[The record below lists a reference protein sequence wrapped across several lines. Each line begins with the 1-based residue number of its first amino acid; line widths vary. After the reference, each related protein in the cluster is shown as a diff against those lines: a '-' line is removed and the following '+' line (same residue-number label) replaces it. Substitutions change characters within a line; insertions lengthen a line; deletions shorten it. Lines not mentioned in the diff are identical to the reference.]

1 MLLWLSHLLLA
12 PFDLASLSSDDIPI
26 PHGNLGMLKTIPPD
40 TPKIA
45 QAILSISLRY
55 VVTPS
60 KEREAATIL
69 LARLALRPDMQRLG
83 LLNILTDWAFSTLHP
98 ALSMTPPPVYT
109 CIGVLSFLARLVV
122 SGQVE
127 DLAPLV
133 VPMFDQIIR
142 IAQSDS
148 AAYENIRTSASARKT
163 MTKIL
168 RTLATLTLTLAE
180 KGDGQFSQ
188 DKVSVILEESIDYFL
203 VALADKDTPVR
214 LAASKALAIVAL
226 KLDADMAAE
235 VVEAVIGSLD
245 ENILYEQADGRLVT
259 VFEAQKLNLKSL
271 KRNLKAVD
279 AQRWHGLI
287 LTLAHLLFRRA
298 PPPGQLAEI
307 LQSLVSGLDFE
318 QRSTTGSS
326 IGTGVRDASC
336 FGIWAVSRKYT
347 TEELQGVSASSIT
360 LPTEQ
365 EENSVLQ
372 MLAVEL
378 VCAAC
383 VDPSGNIRRGASA
396 ALQEL
401 IGRHPDTILEGIPLV
416 QVVDY
421 HAVARR
427 SRAMIEV
434 SKGAALLD
442 SSYWNPL
449 VNSLL
454 LWRGLGSSD
463 ADSRRT
469 AAIALGELS
478 LQRSYTTISIV
489 LDRLRSRLSNIP
501 HNDVEARHGYV
512 LATAA
517 TVDAF
522 LAHRET
528 SDHTHPEAS
537 TVINNKLLRLWEVFD
552 SSYGPTKND
561 LTQQSARPELTA
573 EATSRLIAS
582 LSCMAA
588 TTAIDSSVPEK
599 LIEKAL
605 GVLLLCVFRGEDTV
619 VDVSS
624 EAASQLFRIIP
635 PWKQEETIQG
645 WFANIHASWKL
656 ATGRGQI
663 SALGAVFHRLPVGS
677 NGRQFI
683 IEELFRC
690 TTDED
695 IIEKQ
700 VAAVKCLATGVLP
713 NIGKFW
719 SLEFLA
725 CELTWMC
732 RSVGGYCGSLRSI
745 FEQLHHRS
753 PG

>member
-1 MLLWLSHLLLA
+1 MPAETQNRSVSGILVQPLSWEERYVMLLWLSHLLLA

-26 PHGNLGMLKTIPPD
+26 PHDNLGMLTAIPPD
-40 TPKIA
+40 TPRIA

-69 LARLALRPDMQRLG
+69 LARLALRSDMQRLG

-98 ALSMTPPPVYT
+98 SLSRPPPPVYT
-109 CIGVLSFLARLVV
+109 CIGVLSFLARLVA

-133 VPMFDQIIR
+133 VPTFDQIIR

-148 AAYENIRTSASARKT
+148 AAYENIRSSASARKT
-163 MTKIL
+163 MIKVL
-168 RTLATLTLTLAE
+168 RTLATLALTLAD
-180 KGDGQFSQ
+180 KIDGQVSQ
-188 DKVSVILEESIDYFL
+188 SRVSVILEESIDYFL

-214 LAASKALAIVAL
+214 FAASKGLAIVAL
-226 KLDADMAAE
+226 KLDTDMAAE

-245 ENILYEQADGRLVT
+245 ENVLYEKADGSLVT
-259 VFEAQKLNLKSL
+259 VFEAQKQNIKAL
-271 KRNLKAVD
+271 KRNLTTVD

-298 PPPGQLAEI
+298 PPPGQLPEI

-318 QRSTTGSS
+318 QRSPTGSS

-336 FGIWAVSRKYT
+336 FGIWAISRKYT
-347 TEELQGVSASSIT
+347 TEELQSVDTSTIT

-365 EENSVLQ
+365 EDNSALQ

-401 IGRHPDTILEGIPLV
+401 IGRHPNTILEGIPLV
-416 QVVDY
+416 QIVDY

-434 SKGAALLD
+434 AKGAALLD
-442 SSYWNPL
+442 SSYWSPL

-454 LWRGLGSSD
+454 LWRGVGSPD

-469 AAIALGELS
+469 AATALGVLS
-478 LQRSYTTISIV
+478 LQKSYTTINIV

-501 HNDVEARHGYV
+501 HNDVEARHGCV
-512 LATAA
+512 LAIAA

-528 SDHTHPEAS
+528 SDQTHPEAS
-537 TVINNKLLRLWEVFD
+537 TVIKKVLHLWEIFD

-582 LSCMAA
+582 ISRMAA
-588 TTAIDSSVPEK
+588 TIAIDATVPEK

-605 GVLLLCVFRGEDTV
+605 DVLLLCVFRGEDTV
-619 VDVSS
+619 IDASS

-635 PWKQEETIQG
+635 LGKQVEMIQG
-645 WFANIHASWKL
+645 WFANIHASWKS

-663 SALGAVFHRLPVGS
+663 SALGAVFHRLPADS
-677 NGRQFI
+677 SGRQFI

-690 TTDED
+690 TTDSEF
-695 IIEKQ
+695 IEKQ
-700 VAAVKCLATGVLP
+700 VAAVKCLSTGILP
-713 NIGKFW
+713 NIG
-719 SLEFLA
+719 
-725 CELTWMC
+725 
-732 RSVGGYCGSLRSI
+732 
-745 FEQLHHRS
+745 
-753 PG
+753 